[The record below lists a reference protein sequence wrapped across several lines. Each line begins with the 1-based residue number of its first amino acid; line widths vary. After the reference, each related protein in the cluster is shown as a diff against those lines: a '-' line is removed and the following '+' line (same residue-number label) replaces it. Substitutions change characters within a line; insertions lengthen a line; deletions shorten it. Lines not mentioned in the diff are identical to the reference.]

1 MRSGLVLAGE
11 LMGFCIKVLENLLC
25 SFNQLD
31 HVSIRSQNNLQRF
44 CRLLFLTSELINT
57 RTHYIVCSFLGPLSV
72 VSLVGQ
78 FDCVPQIRRFFD
90 QLNKV
95 IT

>member
-1 MRSGLVLAGE
+1 MVLAGE

-25 SFNQLD
+25 SLNQLD
-31 HVSIRSQNNLQRF
+31 HVSIKSQNKLQRF
-44 CRLLFLTSELINT
+44 CSLLFLTSELINT
-57 RTHYIVCSFLGPLSV
+57 RTHSIVGSFLGPLLV

-78 FDCVPQIRRFFD
+78 FYCVPQIRRFFD
-90 QLNKV
+90 LLNKV